1 MPVHII
7 TDSLSDLPADVADDL
22 GITVV
27 PANVIFGAETLRDG
41 IDISSE
47 EFYRR
52 LPTSNPLPTTSAPS
66 PGALLKALEE
76 AAAATREVLVITVSH
91 RFSASYANAQLAL
104 SSLQGQARVEI
115 IDSGVGAGGELL
127 IAVAAAKAARAG
139 ATLDE
144 LLHLVRRDLKRVEVR
159 FAFDTL
165 EYLKR
170 GGRIGKM
177 QALMGGLLRIHPISK
192 VINGEATPAGAAR
205 SRADLINRLVKFV
218 NGFRHIDELAVEHAT
233 TPGDVEELIRRISP
247 RFPPERVYR
256 SRVTPVIGAH
266 VGPSVLA
273 VSVLGDR
280 A

>member
-1 MPVHII
+1 MPVRII
-7 TDSLSDLPADVADDL
+7 TDSLSDLPPEVAREL
-22 GITVV
+22 GVLVV
-27 PANVIFGAETLRDG
+27 PANVIFGKETLRDG

-52 LPTSNPLPTTSAPS
+52 LPGANPLPTTSAPS
-66 PGALLKALEE
+66 PGALLKAIEE
-76 AAAATREVLVITVSH
+76 AAAHSKEVLVITVSH
-91 RFSASYANAQLAL
+91 RFSASFANAQVAI
-104 SSLQGQARVEI
+104 SSMLGQARVEI
-115 IDSGVGAGGELL
+115 IDSGMGAGGEML

-139 ATLDE
+139 ASLDE
-144 LLHLVRRDLKRVEVR
+144 LLHLVGRDLKRVEVR

-170 GGRIGKM
+170 GGCIGKM

-192 VINGEATPAGAAR
+192 VVNGEALPAGAAR
-205 SRADLINRLVKFV
+205 SRADLLNRLVKFV
-218 NGFRHIDELAVEHAT
+218 SSYRHIDELAVEHAT
-233 TPGDVEELIRRISP
+233 TPGDVEELIRRISHK
-247 RFPPERVYR
+247 FPPERIYR

-273 VSVLGDR
+273 VSVLGDP

>member
-1 MPVHII
+1 MNVHII
-7 TDSLSDLPADVADDL
+7 TDSLSDLPPEVARDL
-22 GITVV
+22 RVTVV
-27 PANVIFGAETLRDG
+27 PANVIFGAQTLRDG

-52 LPTSNPLPTTSAPS
+52 LPEADPLPTTSAPS
-66 PGALLKALEE
+66 PGTLLQAIEE
-76 AAAATREVLVITVSH
+76 AAAISNELLVITVSH
-91 RFSASYANAQLAL
+91 RFSASFANARLAVT
-104 SSLQGQARVEI
+104 SMVGQARVEI
-115 IDSGVGAGGELL
+115 IDSGVGAGAEML
-127 IAVAAAKAARAG
+127 IVIAAARAACAG

-144 LLHLVRRDLKRVEVR
+144 VLALVKNNLKRVEIR

-177 QALMGGLLRIHPISK
+177 QAFMGGLLHIHPISK
-192 VINGEATPAGAAR
+192 VAGGEASPAGAAR
-205 SRADLINRLVKFV
+205 TRADLLNRLVKFV
-218 NGFRHIDELAVEHAT
+218 KGYRRIEELVVEHAT
-233 TPGDVEELIRRISP
+233 TPEDAEDLIRRISVQ
-247 RFPPERVYR
+247 FPPERIYR